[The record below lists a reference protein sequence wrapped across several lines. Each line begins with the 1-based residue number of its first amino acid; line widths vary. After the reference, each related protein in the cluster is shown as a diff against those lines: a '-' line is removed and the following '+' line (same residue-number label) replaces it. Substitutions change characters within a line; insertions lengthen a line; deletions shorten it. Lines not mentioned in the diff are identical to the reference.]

1 MEELSRQASGEHT
14 GTDEAARAERM
25 AELRR
30 QILELGAEYGR
41 LRSRAAPFRPG
52 RSVVPYAGRVFD
64 EEEITAVLRAGLDFW
79 LTAGPYATRLEGL
92 LATAVGADRALLVN
106 SGSSANLLAMAT
118 LMSPR
123 LGSRR
128 VRPGDEFITVAAGFP
143 TTIAPGV
150 QLGAVPV
157 FVDVEARTANIDASM
172 LEMALSPRTR
182 AVVLAHTLGN
192 PFDLDAVVAFCRDH
206 DLWLIEDNCDALGAE
221 YTSRLTGAPATRRTG
236 TYGHLATSSFY
247 PPHHITTGEGGAV
260 YTSDPE
266 LASIAESLRDWGRDC
281 WCDPGKANT
290 CGKRFD
296 QQFGQLPAG
305 YDHKYVY
312 SQFGFNLKMTD
323 LQAAVGIPQVAKL
336 DHFVAA
342 RRAHHA
348 YLHERLS
355 ALEEHLVLPVA
366 TPNSNPS
373 WFGFLMTVRPGAGAT
388 RDELVAELEAAKVQT
403 RMLFA
408 GNMVRQPCF
417 DTMRERGSGYR
428 VVGALDHSDDLMAR
442 GFWVGV
448 YPGLTD
454 AHLDH
459 VCSVLEGRLGGQAR
473 HRHA

>member
-1 MEELSRQASGEHT
+1 MEELSPQDPRPLPS
-14 GTDEAARAERM
+14 TDERGRAERLH
-25 AELRR
+25 ELRR

-41 LRSRAAPFRPG
+41 LRALPAPFTPG
-52 RSVVPYAGRVFD
+52 RSMVPYAGRVFD

-79 LTAGPYATRLEGL
+79 LTAGPYATRLERL
-92 LATAVGADRALLVN
+92 LAEAVGAERALLVN

-123 LGSRR
+123 LGDRR
-128 VRPGDEFITVAAGFP
+128 IRPGDELITVAAGFP

-150 QLGAVPV
+150 QLGAIPV
-157 FVDVEARTANIDASM
+157 FVDVQPGTANVDPSLLEAARTS
-172 LEMALSPRTR
+172 RTR

-192 PFDLDAVVAFCRDH
+192 PFDLDAVVAFCRAH

-221 YTSRLTGAPATRRTG
+221 YTTRLGSTPTTRRTG
-236 TYGHLATSSFY
+236 TFGHLATSSFY

-296 QQFGQLPAG
+296 QQFGELPPG

-336 DHFVAA
+336 DRFIDA

-348 YLHERLS
+348 YLLDRLS
-355 ALEEHLVLPVA
+355 SLEEHLVLPEP
-366 TPNSNPS
+366 TPHSNPS
-373 WFGFLMTVRPGAGAT
+373 WFGFLMTVRPGAAAT
-388 RDELVAELEAAKVQT
+388 RDELVAALEGAKVQT

-417 DTMRERGSGYR
+417 DAMRKAGTGYR
-428 VVGALDHSDDLMAR
+428 VVGSLERSDELMAH

-454 AHLDH
+454 AQLDH
-459 VCSVLEGRLGGQAR
+459 VCSVLERSLSGRSRLT
-473 HRHA
+473 HA